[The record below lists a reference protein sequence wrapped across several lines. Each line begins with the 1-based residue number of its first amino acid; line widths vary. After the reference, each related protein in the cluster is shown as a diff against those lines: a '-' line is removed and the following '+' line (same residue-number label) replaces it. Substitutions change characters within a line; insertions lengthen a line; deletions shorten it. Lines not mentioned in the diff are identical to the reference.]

1 MSKIIVIG
9 GGPAGYPAA
18 LQAAALGAQVT
29 LIEKNKLGGVC
40 LNCGCIPSKS
50 LLDAAHKLALL
61 PTLGAWCGEPEL
73 AAELLAKRDWAQLQ
87 ARQQK
92 ATAKLVQGIGFLLK
106 KAGSRRF
113 GILSP

>member
-1 MSKIIVIG
+1 MPKIIVIG

-18 LQAAALGAQVT
+18 LQAAQLGAQVT

-61 PTLGAWCGEPEL
+61 PTLASWSEPGSEDL
-73 AAELLAKRDWAQLQ
+73 SAQ
-87 ARQQK
+87 
-92 ATAKLVQGIGFLLK
+92 
-106 KAGSRRF
+106 
-113 GILSP
+113 